1 MRKKSGEEKRPVEVD
16 PITGEYSI
24 KLPEWMVNE
33 LSWYEDTEITFTLE
47 GSELILSESEW
58 KNMISM

>member
-24 KLPEWMVNE
+24 KIPEWMINE
-33 LSWYEDTEITFTLE
+33 LAWYEDTDITFTLE
-47 GSELILSESEW
+47 GSELILSEKE
-58 KNMISM
+58 